1 LPEGLSD
8 CSCSS
13 GFSGIAQRQ
22 NSVRMHP
29 CRVRVL
35 EVHVQ
40 GTLPGGGGIRADL
53 PALDKMHAV

>member
-1 LPEGLSD
+1 
-8 CSCSS
+8 
-13 GFSGIAQRQ
+13 
-22 NSVRMHP
+22 MHP

-53 PALDKMHAV
+53 PALGKMHAV